1 MKNLLRLTPIV
12 LFISVL
18 FSVVHAAENADASLP
33 AGSVIVPEGLSV
45 SDVQQCILLAGTGR
59 GWTVKEKAKDHV
71 VLFLE
76 QGGWRSLLTLSF
88 DNKEVKIASNSGKPD
103 KNGVIKKQALPSWL
117 SFLKQDITKQM
128 GTKAFAK

>member
-18 FSVVHAAENADASLP
+18 FSFANAAETANASLP
-33 AGSVIVPEGLSV
+33 AGSVIVPDGLSA
-45 SDVQQCILLAGTGR
+45 SDVQQCILIAGTGR

-88 DNKEVKIASNSGKPD
+88 DNKEIKISSNSGKPD
-103 KNGVIKKQALPSWL
+103 KSGVIKKQAIPSWL
-117 SFLKQDITKQM
+117 NFLKQDITKQM
-128 GTKAFAK
+128 GAKAFAK